1 MSPLVMV
8 TAYFASSC
16 WISTRSSVLVDI
28 DLAAFH
34 YKTYVLCNADVQ
46 QRITGHGDDV
56 GEVAL
61 GESAEVGF
69 VDQISGDDGGRSQD
83 GRCGHAPVDERDE
96 LVGVFAVRDRGRIG
110 ADSDFHTGLVRGL
123 DRGAGLG

>member
-8 TAYFASSC
+8 TAYFARSC

-46 QRITGHGDDV
+46 QRIAGHGDDV

-61 GESAEVGF
+61 GAAAEVGF
-69 VDQISGDDGGRSQD
+69 VDQIGRDDGGRAQH
-83 GRCGHAPVDERDE
+83 GGGWHAPVDQGDE
-96 LVGVFAVRDRGRIG
+96 FVRVLAVGDRRCVG
-110 ADSDFHTGLVRGL
+110 ADGDLYARLIGGL
-123 DRGAGLG
+123 